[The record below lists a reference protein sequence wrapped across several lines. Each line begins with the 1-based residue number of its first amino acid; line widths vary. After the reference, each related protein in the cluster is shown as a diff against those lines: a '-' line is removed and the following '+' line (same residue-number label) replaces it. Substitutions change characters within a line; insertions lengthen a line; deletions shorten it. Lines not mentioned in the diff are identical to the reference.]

1 MHLPF
6 LRWPMDRRHG
16 RSGRLRRLAMLAPF
30 ILLFGYIVYGF
41 LGVRFDSPWAV
52 LRHLAAFPNC
62 SAARAVGLAPAYVGE
77 PGYWPT
83 HDADHDGIACEP
95 WHGASGVKVHRYWRT
110 GR

>member
-1 MHLPF
+1 
-6 LRWPMDRRHG
+6 
-16 RSGRLRRLAMLAPF
+16 MLAPF
-30 ILLFGYIVYGF
+30 ILLFGYIVSGF
-41 LGVRFDSPWAV
+41 LSVRFDSPWAV

-62 SAARAVGLAPAYVGE
+62 SVARAVGLAPAHMGE

-95 WHGASGVKVHRYWRT
+95 WNGRNASGVKVHRYWRT

>member
-1 MHLPF
+1 MLLPF
-6 LRWPMDRRHG
+6 LRWPMHRRYG
-16 RSGRLRRLAMLAPF
+16 RSGRLRWLAMLAPF
-30 ILLFGYIVYGF
+30 ILLFGYIVSGF

-62 SAARAVGLAPAYVGE
+62 STARAE

-95 WHGASGVKVHRYWRT
+95 
-110 GR
+110 